1 VRRRRVVVTGLG
13 AVTPVGNDVA
23 ATWRALLDGRSGG
36 APITKFDAEKF
47 AVRFA
52 CEVKD
57 FDAGLYMDRKEAKR
71 ADLYA
76 QYAMAASV
84 QAMQDAGFADG
95 TGPAAG
101 FDPLEFGVVIGS
113 GIGGLRTMEEQHGT
127 YLAQGPRRISPFF
140 VPMFISDIA
149 AGIVSMRFGLK
160 GPNFATVSACSTSA
174 HAMGVAARAIE
185 HGEADLM
192 LAGGSEAAVTPMAI
206 GGFASMGALS
216 ARNDSPA
223 TASRPFDATR
233 DGFVLGEGAGVVVLE
248 LLEHAVARGA
258 RIYAELAGYA
268 ATGDAYHLTGQPD
281 AHEGLQRAMRRA
293 LKDAG
298 VAPEEVDYVNAHGTS
313 TPLNDPNEA
322 KAIRAVFG
330 DHADRLAVSSTK
342 SATGHMLGAAGV
354 VEAIACAKAI
364 QEGCIPPTINHA
376 TPDPEITL
384 DVTPNTPRKRPVRVA
399 VSNSSGFGGHNASV
413 VLRSYDGG
421 RG

>member
-1 VRRRRVVVTGLG
+1 MSRRRVVVTGLG
-13 AVTPVGNDVA
+13 ALTPVGNDVA

-36 APITKFDAEKF
+36 APITKFDAERF

-52 CEVKD
+52 CEVKE
-57 FDAGLYMDRKEAKR
+57 FDAAQYMDRKEAKR
-71 ADLYA
+71 ADLYT

-84 QAMQDAGFADG
+84 QAMRDAGLADE
-95 TGPAAG
+95 AG
-101 FDPLEFGVVIGS
+101 HTSGFVAEEAGVVIGS
-113 GIGGLRTMEEQHGT
+113 GIGGLRTMEEQHAA
-127 YLAQGPRRISPFF
+127 YIAHGPRRISPFF

-149 AGIVSMRFGLK
+149 AGVVSMRFGLK
-160 GPNFATVSACSTSA
+160 GPNFATVSACATSA
-174 HAMGVAARAIE
+174 HALGVAARAIQ
-185 HGEADLM
+185 HGEADVM

-216 ARNDSPA
+216 SRNDSPE

-248 LLEHAVARGA
+248 ALDHALARGA

-268 ATGDAYHLTGQPD
+268 ATGDAYHLTGQPE

-322 KAIRAVFG
+322 RAIRAVFG

-364 QEGCIPPTINHA
+364 QTGCVPPTINYA

-384 DVTPNTPRKRPVRVA
+384 DVTPNTPRERTVRVA

-413 VLRSYDGG
+413 VLRSYVDA